1 LIRTKYFVL
10 YALGAAVIQS
20 LLSKSQSDLK
30 LLGHVYIAYSV
41 MHMTLCLIVVQ
52 VLIKLPELK
61 KKIILHL
68 FVFFMLVTQSLVN
81 FVSIQKA
88 QQFYSEN
95 VRIIDLLESRSESER
110 CLGLNE
116 WISHGWPVLYRDDF
130 KFSLQSTF
138 EQVKGKPFC
147 RDIGE
152 KN

>member
-1 LIRTKYFVL
+1 
-10 YALGAAVIQS
+10 
-20 LLSKSQSDLK
+20 
-30 LLGHVYIAYSV
+30 
-41 MHMTLCLIVVQ
+41 VQ